1 MTRFFLAIA
10 AITAANAAQAGFLT
24 TSPTPPTIGP
34 SDVFQASFAAPGVFD
49 AARDF
54 TNNPTPGQSFTTLN
68 TAAAYRLNSITLKG
82 IGGGL
87 NGTAGAGNF
96 FGGNWNL
103 RISAISG
110 TTLTLIALDSAIANV
125 LPNDNEFQYYVTFGL
140 TTPVSLLPGARYA
153 FDLYSDTGYFG
164 FSRVT
169 SIGDGGDPYAGGAA
183 FNTTGVRDFSGTT
196 ANFAVGGDRTFFAS
210 LSPDVAAVPVPP
222 TLALAIV
229 GLLPLWRAG
238 RRRRA

>member
-1 MTRFFLAIA
+1 MTRFFLVIA
-10 AITAANAAQAGFLT
+10 LLTAANAAQAGFLT
-24 TSPTPPTIGP
+24 TSPNAPVIGP
-34 SDVFQASFAAPGVFD
+34 SDVVQSQVAAPGAFD

-54 TNNPTPGQSFTTLN
+54 TNNPTPGQSFTTPN
-68 TAAAYRLNSITLKG
+68 AAAAYSLNSITLKG
-82 IGGGL
+82 TGVGEV
-87 NGTAGAGNF
+87 GAANF

-110 TTLTLIALDSAIANV
+110 TTLTTISTESAVANV
-125 LPNDNEFQYYVTFGL
+125 LPNDNDFRYYVTFGM
-140 TTPVSLLPGARYA
+140 TTPVPLLPGAQYA

-164 FSRVT
+164 FSRV
-169 SIGDGGDPYAGGAA
+169 GDVYAGGAA

-210 LSPDVAAVPVPP
+210 LSPRAAVAAVPVPP
-222 TLALAIV
+222 TLALALV

-238 RRRRA
+238 RRQRA

>member
-1 MTRFFLAIA
+1 MTRFFLVIA
-10 AITAANAAQAGFLT
+10 LLTAANAAQAGFLT
-24 TSPTPPTIGP
+24 TSPNAPVIGS

-54 TNNPTPGQSFTTLN
+54 TNNPTPGQSFTTPN
-68 TAAAYRLNSITLKG
+68 AAPAYLFNSITLKG
-82 IGGGL
+82 TGVGEV
-87 NGTAGAGNF
+87 GAANF

-110 TTLTLIALDSAIANV
+110 TTLTTIATDSAVASV
-125 LPNDNEFQYYVTFGL
+125 LPNDNDFQYYVTFGL
-140 TTPVSLLPGARYA
+140 TTPVPLLPGARYA

-164 FSRVT
+164 FSRV
-169 SIGDGGDPYAGGAA
+169 GDVYAGGAA
-183 FNTTGVRDFSGTT
+183 FNTTGVHNFSGTT
-196 ANFAVGGDRTFFAS
+196 ADFVVGGDRTFFAS

-222 TLALAIV
+222 TVALALA